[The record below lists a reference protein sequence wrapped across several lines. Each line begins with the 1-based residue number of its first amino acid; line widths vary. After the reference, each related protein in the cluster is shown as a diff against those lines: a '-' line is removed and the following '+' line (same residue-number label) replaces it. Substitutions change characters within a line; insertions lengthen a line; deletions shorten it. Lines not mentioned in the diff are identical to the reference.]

1 MATKDKD
8 LELQKET
15 QQSSGGTVFR
25 PYQPSEAVKTA
36 QSKLQSQLTT
46 KPGAYQSPWQTQL
59 NDTMNKIL
67 NREKFNYDLNGDA
80 LWQQYKDRYV
90 QQGKMAM
97 MDTMGQASA
106 LTGGYGN
113 SYAQQ
118 VGQQTYQQY
127 LTGLTDKIPELYQL
141 ALDKYQMEGNDLY
154 NQYGILGDRE
164 NLDYGRYRDGV
175 ADWNAEYS
183 RLYGEYADERGFDYG
198 QHADQLAQ
206 DRWQAEFDENKRR
219 YDQEWAEA
227 HPELVGGVIDDGNPN
242 PDDDPDDDNPDDD
255 NPDPNPYVNP
265 NAVKANNYNTLL
277 KSLDQL
283 VAAGATHD
291 EILEV
296 INDPDSG
303 ITNEAV
309 RAALLAQYSDPSK
322 YAYNRLTP
330 GQKILASDR
339 NYAYKPYY

>member
-15 QQSSGGTVFR
+15 QSSGSVFR
-25 PYQPSEAVKTA
+25 PYQPSEAVKSA
-36 QSKLQSQLTT
+36 QAKLQSQLTT

-59 NDTMNKIL
+59 DDTMKKIL

-97 MDTMGQASA
+97 MDTMGQATA

-164 NLDYGRYRDGV
+164 NQDYGRYRDGV
-175 ADWNAEYS
+175 ADWNAEYN

-198 QHADQLAQ
+198 QHADQMAQ

-227 HPELVGGVIDDGNPN
+227 HPELAGGSSGGSGGTGGSGGGNGGSGSGDNLVLDTKSILALGYGPISETLLNDLVTSGAVKEVVDGNVLRFERTPSFDGLM
-242 PDDDPDDDNPDDD
+242 PRI
-255 NPDPNPYVNP
+255 P
-265 NAVKANNYNTLL
+265 NAGGQ
-277 KSLDQL
+277 S
-283 VAAGATHD
+283 
-291 EILEV
+291 E
-296 INDPDSG
+296 
-303 ITNEAV
+303 
-309 RAALLAQYSDPSK
+309 
-322 YAYNRLTP
+322 LTP
-330 GQKILASDR
+330 DVIPAP
-339 NYAYKPYY
+339 YKFKSSR

>member
-15 QQSSGGTVFR
+15 QSSAGTVFR
-25 PYQPSEAVKTA
+25 SYQPSEAVKSA
-36 QSKLQSQLTT
+36 QAKLQSQLTT

-59 NDTMNKIL
+59 DDTMKKIL

-141 ALDKYQMEGNDLY
+141 ALDKYRTEGDDLY
-154 NQYGILGDRE
+154 TQYGILGDRE

-175 ADWNAEYS
+175 ADWNTEYN

-198 QHADQLAQ
+198 QHADQMAQ
-206 DRWQAEFDENKRR
+206 EQWQAEFDENKRR

-227 HPELVGGVIDDGNPN
+227 HPELVGGSAGEGNGPN
-242 PDDDPDDDNPDDD
+242 GPYG
-255 NPDPNPYVNP
+255 DPNDKTALIKRKHGADRNFGE
-265 NAVKANNYNTLL
+265 
-277 KSLDQL
+277 LD
-283 VAAGATHD
+283 
-291 EILEV
+291 I
-296 INDPDSG
+296 
-303 ITNEAV
+303 EAV
-309 RAALLAQYSDPSK
+309 MAQATNKVEAVALAEMLAKRGADEQALVYILDRDWTKKGNGSLYPTSFKDS
-322 YAYNRLTP
+322 AFESYN
-330 GQKILASDR
+330 K
-339 NYAYKPYY
+339 N